1 MAGRFSPFSLFLT
14 LSPCLELCCFEN
26 MCIIYEFVFHK
37 LPNKPHDPWLMSSS
51 NLHTNSH
58 MHHPLCGEERKDEL
72 PPNICFA
79 YLPWPVCV
87 YIFEEVW
94 ARGIHQYIST
104 VMALSVSVET
114 LPDVIQISTGF
125 FHGRRRVW
133 PAILSSAYRSDLN
146 SRNLFNTDLVLYC
159 LLNQTHGYIPRQLKR
174 SHPAL
179 GHCHSCFE
187 MCGECL

>member
-1 MAGRFSPFSLFLT
+1 MNIQRWILQLYGQHLCPAVYRWIAGLFSPFSL
-14 LSPCLELCCFEN
+14 SPCFELCCFEN

-51 NLHTNSH
+51 NSHTNSH
-58 MHHPLCGEERKDEL
+58 MHYPLRACGEERKDKL

-125 FHGRRRVW
+125 FSW
-133 PAILSSAYRSDLN
+133 PSWA
-146 SRNLFNTDLVLYC
+146 
-159 LLNQTHGYIPRQLKR
+159 LLIKVI
-174 SHPAL
+174 
-179 GHCHSCFE
+179 
-187 MCGECL
+187 

>member
-1 MAGRFSPFSLFLT
+1 MSLSSINFQISLT
-14 LSPCLELCCFEN
+14 TLGLCPRLTCTQTHT
-26 MCIIYEFVFHK
+26 CIIHSAEKRGRMSYLQIYALHIS
-37 LPNKPHDPWLMSSS
+37 HDQ
-51 NLHTNSH
+51 
-58 MHHPLCGEERKDEL
+58 
-72 PPNICFA
+72 
-79 YLPWPVCV
+79 CV